1 MFFARY
7 ADTILGAVL
16 VFISGLLLTV
26 IIPFGV
32 QLPKSN
38 KVLALSPDF
47 WIKIIV
53 WSTLAL
59 GVSILIKGIRKS
71 RQELTPDE
79 VAAVKDDLEHQH
91 PKNRAILGAVS
102 AVAGLFV
109 YFFLIKWIGMVAAS
123 ILAMISFTLL
133 SGERR
138 YKIGLPLAVLLP
150 VGLYYFFL
158 KVANIPMPL
167 GIFG

>member
-1 MFFARY
+1 MFFTRY
-7 ADTILGAVL
+7 ADAILGAVL
-16 VFISGLLLTV
+16 VFVCGLLLSV
-26 IIPFGV
+26 IIPLGV

-53 WSTLAL
+53 WTTLAL
-59 GVSILIKGIRKS
+59 GVNILIRGIRKS
-71 RQELTPDE
+71 RLEMTPDE
-79 VAAVKDDLEHQH
+79 VAAVEEDLEHRH
-91 PKNRAILGAVS
+91 PMNRAILS
-102 AVAGLFV
+102 AVTAIAGLFV

-123 ILAMISFTLL
+123 ILAMIGFTLL
-133 SGERR
+133 CGERR
-138 YKIGLPLAVLLP
+138 YKIALPLAVLLP

-158 KVANIPMPL
+158 KVASIPMPL